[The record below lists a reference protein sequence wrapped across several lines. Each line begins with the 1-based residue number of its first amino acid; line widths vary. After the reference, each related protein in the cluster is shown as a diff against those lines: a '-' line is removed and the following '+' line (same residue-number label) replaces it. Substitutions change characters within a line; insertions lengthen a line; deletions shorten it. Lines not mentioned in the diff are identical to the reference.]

1 MAREMLK
8 MRKGESGLK
17 IKNDGSIEL
26 AGVQDK
32 ALIDERGHMS
42 PVILF
47 AAAWAKKD
55 QELMQ
60 MLIKNFKACVREGY
74 FGDEAKN
81 DFARA
86 EKLQQKMAAS
96 AAVTMSASGA
106 VTQEPVLEPDS
117 KPTVSKTAEELK
129 EDEEVR
135 RLDAIAEQGQDPQVL
150 KQMEAMKTGATSTET
165 KPYEGHEVPEGWTPE
180 ASGAVTTDTPA
191 PMTTDEQLHRRDS

>member
-8 MRKGESGLK
+8 FRKGESGLK

-55 QELMQ
+55 QEVMQ
-60 MLIKNFKACVREGY
+60 MLIKNFKSCVREGY

-81 DFARA
+81 DFAAA
-86 EKLQQKMAAS
+86 ERLQKKAAAS

-117 KPTVSKTAEELK
+117 KPTVSKTLEELK
-129 EDEEVR
+129 DEEEAR
-135 RLDAIAEQGQDPQVL
+135 RLTAIAEQGQDPKVL
-150 KQMEAMKTGATSTET
+150 KQQEAMKAGATSTTE
-165 KPYEGHEVPEGWTPE
+165 KPYDGFAVPEGWTPE
-180 ASGAVTTDTPA
+180 ASGAVTTDTPT
-191 PMTTDEQLHRRDS
+191 PMTTEEQLARRDA

>member
-1 MAREMLK
+1 MPREILK
-8 MRKGESGLK
+8 FRKGESGLK

-60 MLIKNFKACVREGY
+60 MLIKNFKSCVREGY
-74 FGDEAKN
+74 FGDDAKN
-81 DFARA
+81 DFAAA
-86 EKLQQKMAAS
+86 ERLQKKAAAS

-117 KPTVSKTAEELK
+117 KPTVSKTPEELK
-129 EDEEVR
+129 EEEEAR
-135 RLDAIAEQGQDPQVL
+135 RLRAIADQGQDPQVL
-150 KQMEAMKTGATSTET
+150 KQQEAMKAGATSITE
-165 KPYEGHEVPEGWTPE
+165 KPYDGFEVPEGWTPE
-180 ASGAVTTDTPA
+180 ASGAVTTDTPT
-191 PMTTDEQLHRRDS
+191 PMTTEEQLSRRDA

>member
-8 MRKGESGLK
+8 FRKGESGLK

-55 QELMQ
+55 QEVMQ
-60 MLIKNFKACVREGY
+60 MLIKNFKSCVREGY
-74 FGDEAKN
+74 FGDDAKN
-81 DFARA
+81 DFAAA
-86 EKLQQKMAAS
+86 ERLQQKAAAS

-106 VTQEPVLEPDS
+106 VTQEPV
-117 KPTVSKTAEELK
+117 SKTPEELK
-129 EDEEVR
+129 EEEEAR
-135 RLDAIAEQGQDPQVL
+135 RLRAIADQGQDPQVL
-150 KQMEAMKTGATSTET
+150 KQQEAMKAGATSTTE
-165 KPYEGHEVPEGWTPE
+165 KPYDGFEVPEGWTPE
-180 ASGAVTTDTPA
+180 ASGAVTTDTPT
-191 PMTTDEQLHRRDS
+191 PMTTEEQLARRDA

>member
-8 MRKGESGLK
+8 FRKGESGLK

-60 MLIKNFKACVREGY
+60 MLIKNFKSCVREGY
-74 FGDEAKN
+74 FGDDAKN
-81 DFARA
+81 DFAAA
-86 EKLQQKMAAS
+86 ERLQKKAAAS

-106 VTQEPVLEPDS
+106 VTQEPV
-117 KPTVSKTAEELK
+117 SKTPEELK
-129 EDEEVR
+129 EEEEAR
-135 RLDAIAEQGQDPQVL
+135 RLRAIADQGQDPQVL
-150 KQMEAMKTGATSTET
+150 KQQEAMKAGATSTTE
-165 KPYEGHEVPEGWTPE
+165 KPYDGFEVPEGWTPE
-180 ASGAVTTDTPA
+180 ASGAVTTDTPT
-191 PMTTDEQLHRRDS
+191 PMTTEEQLARRDA

>member
-8 MRKGESGLK
+8 FRKGESGLK
-17 IKNDGSIEL
+17 IKSDGSIEL

-60 MLIKNFKACVREGY
+60 MLIKNFKSCVREGY
-74 FGDEAKN
+74 FGDDAKN
-81 DFARA
+81 DFASA
-86 EKLQQKMAAS
+86 ERLQKKMAAS

-117 KPTVSKTAEELK
+117 KPTVSKTPEELK
-129 EDEEVR
+129 EEEESR
-135 RLDAIAEQGQDPQVL
+135 RLRAIAEQGQDPQVL
-150 KQMEAMKTGATSTET
+150 KQMEAMKEGATSTTE
-165 KPYEGHEVPEGWTPE
+165 KPYEGFEVPEGWTPE
-180 ASGAVTTDTPA
+180 ASGAVTTELPT

>member
-1 MAREMLK
+1 MVMAREMLK

-150 KQMEAMKTGATSTET
+150 KQMEAKVPVRRIGKPEEYGYLVSFLASEQAGYITGTQIPIDGGLLS
-165 KPYEGHEVPEGWTPE
+165 
-180 ASGAVTTDTPA
+180 S
-191 PMTTDEQLHRRDS
+191 L

>member
-8 MRKGESGLK
+8 FRKGESGLK

-55 QELMQ
+55 QEVMQ
-60 MLIKNFKACVREGY
+60 MLIKNFKSCVREGY
-74 FGDEAKN
+74 FGDDAKN
-81 DFARA
+81 DFAAA
-86 EKLQQKMAAS
+86 EQLQKKAAAS

-106 VTQEPVLEPDS
+106 VTQEPV
-117 KPTVSKTAEELK
+117 SKTPEELK
-129 EDEEVR
+129 EEEEAR
-135 RLDAIAEQGQDPQVL
+135 RLRAIADQGQDPQVL
-150 KQMEAMKTGATSTET
+150 KQQEAMKAGATSTTE
-165 KPYEGHEVPEGWTPE
+165 KPYDGFEVPEGWTPE
-180 ASGAVTTDTPA
+180 ASGAVTTDTPT
-191 PMTTDEQLHRRDS
+191 PMTTEEQLTRRDA

>member
-8 MRKGESGLK
+8 FRKGESGLK

-60 MLIKNFKACVREGY
+60 MLIKNFKSCVREGY
-74 FGDEAKN
+74 FGDDAKN
-81 DFARA
+81 DFAAA
-86 EKLQQKMAAS
+86 ERLQKKAAAS

-106 VTQEPVLEPDS
+106 VTQEPV
-117 KPTVSKTAEELK
+117 SKTPEELK
-129 EDEEVR
+129 EEEEAR
-135 RLDAIAEQGQDPQVL
+135 RLRAIADQGQDPQVL
-150 KQMEAMKTGATSTET
+150 KQQEAMKAGATSITE
-165 KPYEGHEVPEGWTPE
+165 KPYDGFEVPEGWTPE
-180 ASGAVTTDTPA
+180 ASGAVTTDTPT
-191 PMTTDEQLHRRDS
+191 PMTTEEQLSRRDA

>member
-8 MRKGESGLK
+8 IRKGESGLK

-55 QELMQ
+55 QAVMQ
-60 MLIKNFKACVREGY
+60 MLIKNFKSCVREGY
-74 FGDEAKN
+74 FGDDAKN
-81 DFARA
+81 DFAAA
-86 EKLQQKMAAS
+86 EKLQHKMAAS

-117 KPTVSKTAEELK
+117 KPTVSKTPEELK
-129 EDEEVR
+129 EEEESR
-135 RLDAIAEQGQDPQVL
+135 RLRAIAEQGQDPQVL
-150 KQMEAMKTGATSTET
+150 KQMEAMKEGATSTTE
-165 KPYEGHEVPEGWTPE
+165 KPYEGFEVPEGWTPE
-180 ASGAVTTDTPA
+180 ASGAVTTELPT
-191 PMTTDEQLHRRDS
+191 PMTTDEQLSRRDA